1 MELLL
6 IILAVVAVGGYF
18 IWKERKHQEA
28 GTHPLDGATK
38 APEPWPFPTSRP
50 PEGDNK
56 PVSEPLPVMPTLTAA
71 LDVNKDGKVDIKDAV
86 EVVAK
91 AKKKVAKAA
100 DLNKDGKVDIND
112 AKEAVKKTKQAAK
125 NAKTKVTETVAK
137 VKKTAAKSKKK

>member
-18 IWKERKHQEA
+18 IWKERKHEEA
-28 GTHPLDGATK
+28 GNHPLDGATK

-56 PVSEPLPVMPTLTAA
+56 PADQPLPVMPTLTAA
-71 LDVNKDGKVDIKDAV
+71 LDVNNDGKVDIKDAV

-100 DLNKDGKVDIND
+100 DLNNDGKVDVND
-112 AKEAVKKTKQAAK
+112 AKEAVKKTKQAANK
-125 NAKTKVTETVAK
+125 AKAKVTETVEK
-137 VKKTAAKSKKK
+137 VKKSKKTK

>member
-1 MELLL
+1 MMELLL

-18 IWKERKHQEA
+18 IWKERKHKET

-38 APEPWPFPTSRP
+38 APEPWPFPTGRP

-86 EVVAK
+86 EVVAE
-91 AKKKVAKAA
+91 AKKKVAEAA

-112 AKEAVKKTKQAAK
+112 AKEAVKKTKQAANK
-125 NAKTKVTETVAK
+125 AKTKVTETVTK
-137 VKKTAAKSKKK
+137 VKKAPKSKAK

>member
-112 AKEAVKKTKQAAK
+112 AEEAVKKTKQAAK

>member
-6 IILAVVAVGGYF
+6 IILAIFAVGGYF
-18 IWKERKHQEA
+18 IWKERKHEEA
-28 GTHPLDGATK
+28 ESHPLDGATK

-56 PVSEPLPVMPTLTAA
+56 PVSEALPVMPTLTAA

-86 EVVAK
+86 EVVVE

-137 VKKTAAKSKKK
+137 VKKTAANSKKK